1 MIDDEDDCL
10 ENTDHNSTNNLD
22 NISTVGTWDQYAFI
36 AD

>member
-22 NISTVGTWDQYAFI
+22 NISTVGIGTNMHS
-36 AD
+36 